1 MNGRHLFRW
10 SKHAVLATSI
20 ALSACGTE
28 VEPPPSP
35 PAVAEPEYDG
45 LSREEIELQAEPMTP
60 AEAERLGIVDT
71 MIRIESPVGE
81 DTLLVGGVLL
91 P

>member
-1 MNGRHLFRW
+1 MNE
-10 SKHAVLATSI
+10 KHRLGWPRCAVLVVGI

-28 VEPPPSP
+28 AEPPPP
-35 PAVAEPEYDG
+35 IVAEPEYDG

-81 DTLLVGGVLL
+81 DTLPVGGLL
-91 P
+91 QP